1 MMAGMEGSAEWF
13 EVVDIEGRVLRLARR
28 EECHSD
34 PSLLHRVVHV
44 LVFDPAGRLYLQLR
58 SRHKDIQPG
67 KWDTSVGGHLRP
79 GESELAGAQRE
90 LAEELGIQG
99 AALDRLYQYIMRSP
113 VETEWVT
120 TYRTVWEGKVRPDP
134 QEIEDGRFW
143 SPGEIQASLGQ
154 GNFTPNFED
163 EYQRWL
169 KVAPRRAPGVE

>member
-13 EVVDIEGRVLRLARR
+13 EVVDVEGRVLRLARR

-44 LVFDPAGRLYLQLR
+44 LVFDRAGRLYLQLR

-79 GESELAGAQRE
+79 GETELKAAQRE
-90 LAEELGIQG
+90 MAEELGIQG
-99 AALDRLYQYIMRSP
+99 APLDCLYQYIMRSP

-120 TYRTVWEGKVRPDP
+120 TYRTVWEGEIRPDP
-134 QEIEDGRFW
+134 REIEDGRFW
-143 SPGEIQASLGQ
+143 EAGEIQASLGR
-154 GNFTPNFED
+154 GLFTPNFED
-163 EYQRWL
+163 EYGRWL
-169 KVAPRRAPGVE
+169 KVAPRQG